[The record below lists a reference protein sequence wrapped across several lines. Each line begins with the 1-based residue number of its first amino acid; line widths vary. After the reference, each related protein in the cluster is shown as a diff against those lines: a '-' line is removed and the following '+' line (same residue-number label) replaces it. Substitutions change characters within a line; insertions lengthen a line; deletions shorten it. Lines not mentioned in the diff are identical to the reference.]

1 MEVLRVIAESDVPSH
16 TLQVDE
22 EERPGLIWW
31 KRKKW
36 ALHTLTRLFER
47 YGSPGSVTKEYKEF
61 AEWYLKTFSGGI
73 LTSMLKNLDQFRR
86 KMYVS
91 PRVMQQ
97 ALNYVNTAISHA
109 HSWKLIKPHMLQI
122 IQDIVFPLM
131 SYSESDAEMWDTDPY
146 EYIRIKFDIF
156 EGESWMFDLTEKCV
170 NPSVQTSCLPSPPLR
185 RSSTPPARKG
195 ERRLVNSHSQT
206 GLVIFLSAGRKCCRR
221 R

>member
-1 MEVLRVIAESDVPSH
+1 MMSVFTTEVALILWHFTTILTPREIFSQWMEVLRVIAESDVPGH

-156 EGESWMFDLTEKCV
+156 EVRKLRL
-170 NPSVQTSCLPSPPLR
+170 SC
-185 RSSTPPARKG
+185 K
-195 ERRLVNSHSQT
+195 VY
-206 GLVIFLSAGRKCCRR
+206 
-221 R
+221 

>member
-1 MEVLRVIAESDVPSH
+1 MEVLRVIAESDVPAH

-31 KRKKW
+31 KRRKW
-36 ALHTLTRLFER
+36 SLHTLTRLFER

-86 KMYVS
+86 KVYVS

-97 ALNYVNTAISHA
+97 ALNYINTAISHS

-131 SYSESDAEMWDTDPY
+131 SYSESDAELWDADPY

-156 EGESWMFDLTEKCV
+156 EGK
-170 NPSVQTSCLPSPPLR
+170 
-185 RSSTPPARKG
+185 
-195 ERRLVNSHSQT
+195 LVSNA
-206 GLVIFLSAGRKCCRR
+206 LEMM
-221 R
+221 